1 MWPQLP
7 ARVKLLPTRGL
18 SADSLIT
25 VALPRLLGFRDS
37 RRQSPSGQSARGIIR
52 RRNDRGNS
60 EREGGGEGEREERE
74 TDRKKK
80 SEGEINFRDDKV
92 GCIFIKT

>member
-1 MWPQLP
+1 M
-7 ARVKLLPTRGL
+7 
-18 SADSLIT
+18 
-25 VALPRLLGFRDS
+25 ALPRLLGFRDS

-92 GCIFIKT
+92 GCIFVKTLKWQGWLKKSHLSPLDQ